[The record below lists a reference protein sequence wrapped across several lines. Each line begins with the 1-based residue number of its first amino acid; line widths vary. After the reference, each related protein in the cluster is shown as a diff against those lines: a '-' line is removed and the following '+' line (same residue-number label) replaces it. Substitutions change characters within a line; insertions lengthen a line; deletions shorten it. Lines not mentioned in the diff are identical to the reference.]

1 MLIKVC
7 TKHLMVWEQ
16 SMNIECYTIRMFIL
30 TFYAF
35 LAKYVRAGNARNI
48 LKCDTT

>member
-1 MLIKVC
+1 MSVPSIWWFGNEVLI
-7 TKHLMVWEQ
+7 LNAIQ
-16 SMNIECYTIRMFIL
+16 SECVIL